1 VDYILS
7 SSITMRTVTNA
18 DITYKLSDHALVC
31 THVPISCHTCYS
43 SAFTHFDLHSD
54 IFRGAADTKHTPP
67 PPHIPHATH
76 DDTTCNHTPPTTMH
90 HTKNEAD
97 AAQAGIRQQPHA
109 TN

>member
-31 THVPISCHTCYS
+31 THVPISSHTLYS
-43 SAFTHFDLHSD
+43 SDFTHIDLHSD
-54 IFRGAADTKHTPP
+54 IFRGAVNTKPTPP
-67 PPHIPHATH
+67 PPHHPHATH
-76 DDTTCNHTPPTTMH
+76 DDTTCNHPSPNTMH
-90 HTKNEAD
+90 HTVNEAY